1 MPTTNNFSR
10 CFSQRIIRSIIRLAR
25 NSLDRTNVRAI
36 MKIWHP
42 CGEGNLTEPRRLRH
56 VERAGDAQEDS
67 CALDEGRR
75 QSWTGRFDHRSF
87 SPRSRNE
94 QERAVCSFP
103 FQADLELATISEAR
117 KVFTSQVLAPA
128 TVGKEG
134 IERLWIL
141 CDSWL
146 AHIERRVFP
155 GGYFFTGAF
164 FECAE
169 RSGAAETE
177 INAMARDWWN
187 SLKGAVLKAQDRKEI
202 DPAADARRVSFDLN
216 GILMAAYWAF
226 LVEKD
231 PGIFG
236 EGRIAVRAKLESL
249 ATTRIPASAFKSER
263 RLERILKG
271 KASTRKGEALSALRR
286 LGGKKAPPGPLPP
299 FKPSP
304 REKEKRFRWSE
315 KPYAEVM

>member
-1 MPTTNNFSR
+1 MALLFRRKSR
-10 CFSQRIIRSIIRLAR
+10 GTKKAEGQSKGQETRRRILAHSMRVAASHGLAGLTIGRLAR
-25 NSLDRTNVRAI
+25 DLGMSKSGLFAHFRS
-36 MKIWHP
+36 K
-42 CGEGNLTEPRRLRH
+42 
-56 VERAGDAQEDS
+56 
-67 CALDEGRR
+67 R
-75 QSWTGRFDHRSF
+75 Q
-87 SPRSRNE
+87 
-94 QERAVCSFP
+94 
-103 FQADLELATISEAR
+103 LEMATISEAR

-128 TVGKEG
+128 TVGNEG

-187 SLKGAVLKAQDRKEI
+187 SLKSAVLKAQDRKEI
-202 DPAADARRVSFDLN
+202 DPTADARRVSFDLN

-236 EGRIAVRAKLESL
+236 EGRTAIRVKLASL
-249 ATTRIPASAFKSER
+249 ATTRIQSSAFKSENAWK
-263 RLERILKG
+263 EYLKG
-271 KASTRKGEALSALRR
+271 KRVQERVQEKEKPLSALRR
-286 LGGKKAPPGPLPP
+286 LGRKKPQSSA
-299 FKPSP
+299 PSP
-304 REKEKRFRWSE
+304 LQTNLPEKKKSVFAGLGRLTEK
-315 KPYAEVM
+315 

>member
-1 MPTTNNFSR
+1 MRPLFRRKSRGTNKAGGTSKGPETR
-10 CFSQRIIRSIIRLAR
+10 KRILAHSLRVAASHGLAGLTIGRLAR
-25 NSLDRTNVRAI
+25 DLGMSKSGLFAHFRS
-36 MKIWHP
+36 K
-42 CGEGNLTEPRRLRH
+42 
-56 VERAGDAQEDS
+56 Q
-67 CALDEGRR
+67 ALEM
-75 QSWTGRFDHRSF
+75 
-87 SPRSRNE
+87 
-94 QERAVCSFP
+94 
-103 FQADLELATISEAR
+103 ATINEAR
-117 KVFTSQVLAPA
+117 KVFTSQVLVPA
-128 TVGKEG
+128 TAGNEG

-169 RSGAAETE
+169 RSGAVETE

-187 SLKGAVLKAQDRKEI
+187 SLKSAVLKAQDRKEI

-236 EGRIAVRAKLESL
+236 EGRIAVRAKLEKL
-249 ATTRIPASAFKSER
+249 GHVPHTT
-263 RLERILKG
+263 
-271 KASTRKGEALSALRR
+271 
-286 LGGKKAPPGPLPP
+286 
-299 FKPSP
+299 
-304 REKEKRFRWSE
+304 
-315 KPYAEVM
+315 

>member
-1 MPTTNNFSR
+1 MRVAASHGLAGLT
-10 CFSQRIIRSIIRLAR
+10 IGRLAR
-25 NSLDRTNVRAI
+25 DLGMSKSGLFA
-36 MKIWHP
+36 H
-42 CGEGNLTEPRRLRH
+42 
-56 VERAGDAQEDS
+56 
-67 CALDEGRR
+67 
-75 QSWTGRFDHRSF
+75 FRSK
-87 SPRSRNE
+87 E
-94 QERAVCSFP
+94 V
-103 FQADLELATISEAR
+103 LELATINEAR
-117 KVFTSQVLAPA
+117 KVFTSQVLIPA
-128 TVGKEG
+128 TAGNEG

-187 SLKGAVLKAQDRKEI
+187 SLKSAVLKAQDRKEI
-202 DPAADARRVSFDLN
+202 DPTADARRVSFDLN

-231 PGIFG
+231 PGIFS

-249 ATTRIPASAFKSER
+249 ATTRIPASAFKSQNAWKEY
-263 RLERILKG
+263 LQG
-271 KASTRKGEALSALRR
+271 KLVQEKQRPLSALRH
-286 LGGKKAPPGPLPP
+286 LGGKNAPSEA
-299 FKPSP
+299 PSP
-304 REKEKRFRWSE
+304 LQTKLPQKRKSVFDGLRRLTQ
-315 KPYAEVM
+315 K

>member
-1 MPTTNNFSR
+1 MAPLWPRKSR
-10 CFSQRIIRSIIRLAR
+10 GTKKADGTSKGPETRRRILAHSLRVAASHGLAGLTIGRLAR
-25 NSLDRTNVRAI
+25 DLGMSKSGLFA
-36 MKIWHP
+36 H
-42 CGEGNLTEPRRLRH
+42 
-56 VERAGDAQEDS
+56 
-67 CALDEGRR
+67 
-75 QSWTGRFDHRSF
+75 FRSK
-87 SPRSRNE
+87 R
-94 QERAVCSFP
+94 V
-103 FQADLELATISEAR
+103 LEIATINEAR

-128 TVGKEG
+128 TVGNEG

-169 RSGAAETE
+169 RSGAVEAE
-177 INAMARDWWN
+177 INAMAREWWT
-187 SLKGAVLKAQDRKEI
+187 SLKSAVLKAQDRKQI

-216 GILMAAYWAF
+216 GMLMAAYWAF

-249 ATTRIPASAFKSER
+249 ATTRIPASAFKSEDAWK
-263 RLERILKG
+263 EYLKG
-271 KASTRKGEALSALRR
+271 KRVQEKEKPLSALRR
-286 LGGKKAPPGPLPP
+286 PGGKKAPSGA
-299 FKPSP
+299 PSP
-304 REKEKRFRWSE
+304 HQTTVPEKRKSVFDGLRRLTQ
-315 KPYAEVM
+315 K

>member
-1 MPTTNNFSR
+1 MAPLWPRKSR
-10 CFSQRIIRSIIRLAR
+10 GTKKADGTSKGPETRRRILAHSLRVAASHGLAGLTIGRLAR
-25 NSLDRTNVRAI
+25 DLGMSKSGLFA
-36 MKIWHP
+36 H
-42 CGEGNLTEPRRLRH
+42 
-56 VERAGDAQEDS
+56 
-67 CALDEGRR
+67 
-75 QSWTGRFDHRSF
+75 FRSK
-87 SPRSRNE
+87 R
-94 QERAVCSFP
+94 V
-103 FQADLELATISEAR
+103 LEIATINEAR

-128 TVGKEG
+128 TVGNEG

-169 RSGAAETE
+169 RSGSAETE

-187 SLKGAVLKAQDRKEI
+187 SLKSAVLKAQDRKEI
-202 DPAADARRVSFDLN
+202 DLTADARRVSFDLN

-236 EGRIAVRAKLESL
+236 EGRIALRAKLASL
-249 ATTRIPASAFKSER
+249 ATNRIPASAFKSEDAW
-263 RLERILKG
+263 KG
-271 KASTRKGEALSALRR
+271 YLNGKHVQEKEKPLSALRR
-286 LGGKKAPPGPLPP
+286 FGGKKAPSVA
-299 FKPSP
+299 PSP
-304 REKEKRFRWSE
+304 LQTKLPEKKKSVFDGLRRLTQ
-315 KPYAEVM
+315 K